1 MSAGEPGEAV
11 DAPAGRRRGGRGRIP
26 YVTTEYN
33 NRVMTTDESETRRR
47 RARPHTRRRFLTAAG
62 AAGAVALAGCS
73 AEQVDGGDG
82 GGGGSGD
89 GGDGSGGGGN
99 ETDDGDDGTDET
111 PTLTVAT
118 YSSFIDAPSVSPGEW
133 LKEEFESRYDATL
146 EWATPDNE
154 VNYYVERAA
163 SGAGIDADVYVGLT
177 TEDLVRVDEQLDD
190 DLFAEAGDVDGRDAV
205 KGGLR
210 FDPFDRAVPFDT
222 GYVSLVYDSTTAE
235 APETFDGLLD
245 DEHAGALIAQNP
257 GASSTGRA
265 FLLHTINRF
274 GDGGV
279 ASDGDGEAVAG
290 EDGDPDYDYLD
301 YWADL
306 QENEVRVL
314 GSWDDAYAAWSEG
327 EAPMVVS
334 YSTDQVFANM
344 EGADLDEHQIRFLN
358 DQAYANPEGMAAFAD
373 ADEPELA
380 RQFMSFM
387 LEPDVQGEIAQRNVA
402 FPAVDGADLP
412 SDYAELAQEPAD
424 PVTFT
429 YDELQGSVDAWVEA
443 WERQFAGN

>member
-1 MSAGEPGEAV
+1 
-11 DAPAGRRRGGRGRIP
+11 
-26 YVTTEYN
+26 
-33 NRVMTTDESETRRR
+33 MTTDESETRRR
-47 RARPHTRRRFLTAAG
+47 RARSRTRRRFLTAAG
-62 AAGAVALAGCS
+62 AAGAAALAGCS
-73 AEQVDGGDG
+73 AERTDDGGDG
-82 GGGGSGD
+82 AGSDGD
-89 GGDGSGGGGN
+89 GGADGN
-99 ETDDGDDGTDET
+99 DTDDENGDDGDET

-118 YSSFIDAPSVSPGEW
+118 YTSFIDAPSVSPGEW
-133 LKEEFESRYDATL
+133 LKEEFESRVDATL

-163 SGAGIDADVYVGLT
+163 SGASVDADLYVGLT
-177 TEDLVRVDEQLDD
+177 TEDLVRVDERLDD
-190 DLFAEAGDVDGRDAV
+190 DLFAEAGEIEGRDAV
-205 KGGLR
+205 KEGLR

-222 GYVSLVYDSTTAE
+222 GYVSLVYDGTATE

-265 FLLHTINRF
+265 FLLHTVDRF

-279 ASDGDGEAVAG
+279 ASDGDGEAIEGA
-290 EDGDPDYDYLD
+290 DGDPDYDYLD

-306 QENEVRVL
+306 QENDVRVL

-334 YSTDQVFANM
+334 YSTDQVFADM
-344 EGADLDEHQIRFLN
+344 EGADLEEHQIRFLN
-358 DQAYANPEGMAAFAD
+358 DQAYANPEGMAVFAD

-380 RQFMSFM
+380 REFMSFV
-387 LEPDVQGEIAQRNVA
+387 LEPAVQGEIAQRNVA
-402 FPAVDGADLP
+402 FPAIDGAELP

-443 WERQFAGN
+443 WEREFVGN

>member
-1 MSAGEPGEAV
+1 
-11 DAPAGRRRGGRGRIP
+11 
-26 YVTTEYN
+26 
-33 NRVMTTDESETRRR
+33 MTDDESRTRRR

-73 AEQVDGGDG
+73 AEQVDDG
-82 GGGGSGD
+82 GD
-89 GGDGSGGGGN
+89 GGDGDGGN
-99 ETDDGDDGTDET
+99 GTDDGGSESGDGGDET

-118 YSSFIDAPSVSPGEW
+118 YTNFIDAPSVSPGEW
-133 LKEEFESRYDATL
+133 LKGEFESRYDATL

-163 SGAGIDADVYVGLT
+163 SGAGIDADLYVGLT
-177 TEDLVRVDEQLDD
+177 TEDLVRVDGALDE

-205 KGGLR
+205 KEGLR
-210 FDPFDRAVPFDT
+210 FDPFERAVPFDT
-222 GYVSLVYDSTTAE
+222 GYVSLVYDSTTTE

-257 GASSTGRA
+257 GGSATGRA
-265 FLLHTINRF
+265 FLLHTISRF

-290 EDGDPDYDYLD
+290 GDGDPDYDYLD
-301 YWADL
+301 YWAEL
-306 QENEVRVL
+306 QANDVRVL

-327 EAPMVVS
+327 EAPIVVS
-334 YSTDQVFANM
+334 YSTDQVFADM
-344 EGADLDEHQIRFLN
+344 EGADLQKHQIRFLN
-358 DQAYANPEGMAAFAD
+358 DQAYANPEGMALFAD
-373 ADEPELA
+373 ADEPDLA
-380 RQFMSFM
+380 REFMSFM

-402 FPAVDGADLP
+402 FPSTDGAELP
-412 SDYAELAQEPAD
+412 SDYAELAKEPAD

-443 WERQFAGN
+443 WERQYAGN

>member
-1 MSAGEPGEAV
+1 
-11 DAPAGRRRGGRGRIP
+11 
-26 YVTTEYN
+26 
-33 NRVMTTDESETRRR
+33 MTDDESRTRRR

-73 AEQVDGGDG
+73 AEQVDDGGDGGDG
-82 GGGGSGD
+82 GGGNGTDDGGSESGD
-89 GGDGSGGGGN
+89 GG
-99 ETDDGDDGTDET
+99 DET

-118 YSSFIDAPSVSPGEW
+118 YTNFIDAPSVSPGEW

-163 SGAGIDADVYVGLT
+163 SGAGIDADLYVGLT
-177 TEDLVRVDEQLDD
+177 TEDLVRVDGALDE

-205 KGGLR
+205 KEGLR
-210 FDPFDRAVPFDT
+210 FDPFERAVPFDT
-222 GYVSLVYDSTTAE
+222 GYVSLVYDSTTTE

-257 GASSTGRA
+257 GGSATGRA
-265 FLLHTINRF
+265 FLLHTISRF

-279 ASDGDGEAVAG
+279 ASDGDGEAVG
-290 EDGDPDYDYLD
+290 GGDGDPDYDYLD
-301 YWADL
+301 YWAEL
-306 QENEVRVL
+306 QANDVRVL

-327 EAPMVVS
+327 EAPIVVS
-334 YSTDQVFANM
+334 YSTDQVFADM
-344 EGADLDEHQIRFLN
+344 EGADLQKHQIRFLN
-358 DQAYANPEGMAAFAD
+358 DQAYANPEGMALFAD
-373 ADEPELA
+373 ADEPDLA
-380 RQFMSFM
+380 REFMSFM
-387 LEPDVQGEIAQRNVA
+387 LESDVQGEIAQRNVA
-402 FPAVDGADLP
+402 FPSTDGAELP
-412 SDYAELAQEPAD
+412 SDYAELAKEPAD

-443 WERQFAGN
+443 WERQYAGN

>member
-1 MSAGEPGEAV
+1 
-11 DAPAGRRRGGRGRIP
+11 
-26 YVTTEYN
+26 
-33 NRVMTTDESETRRR
+33 MTDDESRTRRR

-73 AEQVDGGDG
+73 AEQVDDGGDGGDG
-82 GGGGSGD
+82 GGGNGTDDGGSESGD
-89 GGDGSGGGGN
+89 GG
-99 ETDDGDDGTDET
+99 DET

-118 YSSFIDAPSVSPGEW
+118 YTNFIDAPSVSPGEW

-163 SGAGIDADVYVGLT
+163 SGAGIDADLYVGLT
-177 TEDLVRVDEQLDD
+177 TEDLVRVDGALDE
-190 DLFAEAGDVDGRDAV
+190 DLFTEAGDVDGRDAV
-205 KGGLR
+205 KEGLR
-210 FDPFDRAVPFDT
+210 FDPFERAVPFDT
-222 GYVSLVYDSTTAE
+222 GYVSLVYDSTTTE

-257 GASSTGRA
+257 GGSATGRA
-265 FLLHTINRF
+265 FLLHTISRF

-290 EDGDPDYDYLD
+290 GDGDPDYDYLD
-301 YWADL
+301 YWAEL
-306 QENEVRVL
+306 QANDVRVL

-327 EAPMVVS
+327 EAPIVVS
-334 YSTDQVFANM
+334 YSTDQVFADM
-344 EGADLDEHQIRFLN
+344 EGADLQKHQIRFLN
-358 DQAYANPEGMAAFAD
+358 DQAYANPEGMALFAD
-373 ADEPELA
+373 ADEPDLA
-380 RQFMSFM
+380 REFMSFM

-402 FPAVDGADLP
+402 FPSTDGAELP
-412 SDYAELAQEPAD
+412 SDYAELAKEPAD

-443 WERQFAGN
+443 WERQYAGN

>member
-1 MSAGEPGEAV
+1 
-11 DAPAGRRRGGRGRIP
+11 
-26 YVTTEYN
+26 
-33 NRVMTTDESETRRR
+33 MTDDESRTRRR

-73 AEQVDGGDG
+73 AEQVDDG
-82 GGGGSGD
+82 GD
-89 GGDGSGGGGN
+89 GGDGDGGN
-99 ETDDGDDGTDET
+99 GTDDGGSESGDGGDET

-118 YSSFIDAPSVSPGEW
+118 YTNFIDAPSVSPGEW
-133 LKEEFESRYDATL
+133 LKGEFESRYDATL

-163 SGAGIDADVYVGLT
+163 SGTGIDADLYVGLT
-177 TEDLVRVDEQLDD
+177 TEDLVRVDGALDE

-205 KGGLR
+205 KEGLR
-210 FDPFDRAVPFDT
+210 FDPFERAVPFDT
-222 GYVSLVYDSTTAE
+222 GYVSLVYDSTTTE

-257 GASSTGRA
+257 GGSATGRA
-265 FLLHTINRF
+265 FLLHTISRF

-290 EDGDPDYDYLD
+290 GDGDPDYDYLD
-301 YWADL
+301 YWAEL
-306 QENEVRVL
+306 QANDVRVL

-327 EAPMVVS
+327 EAPIVVS
-334 YSTDQVFANM
+334 YSTDQVFADM
-344 EGADLDEHQIRFLN
+344 EGADLQKHQIRFLN
-358 DQAYANPEGMAAFAD
+358 DQAYANPEGMALFAD
-373 ADEPELA
+373 ADEPDLA
-380 RQFMSFM
+380 REFMSFM

-402 FPAVDGADLP
+402 FPSTDGAELP
-412 SDYAELAQEPAD
+412 SDYAELAKEPAD

-443 WERQFAGN
+443 WERQYAGN